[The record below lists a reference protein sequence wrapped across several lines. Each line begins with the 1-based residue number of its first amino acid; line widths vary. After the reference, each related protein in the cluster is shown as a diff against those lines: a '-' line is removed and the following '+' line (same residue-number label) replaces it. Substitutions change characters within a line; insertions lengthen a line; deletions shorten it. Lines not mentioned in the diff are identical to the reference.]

1 MAEAESDLS
10 MTAPEDPEDWREI
23 VLKYFPEEN
32 LATGGGSQAQSAGDA
47 SDPGKRK
54 KRRRKRFN
62 PDAAKG
68 KKDDWLINRVKA
80 SKSIHQEAKLQAKLA
95 SMKIDRWAD
104 APWPALLYDK
114 PNFAAM
120 VQLREDYL
128 KKRAKEQGWGWV
140 PTVDP
145 DTGVPFRGKKLSN
158 SPGKDYPEEI
168 NENDRLQNEISRN
181 RGAGPHKKC
190 GLGAAGYIPYDLLDH
205 PV

>member
-1 MAEAESDLS
+1 MADAESAPS
-10 MTAPEDPEDWREI
+10 MAAPEDPEAWLKI

-47 SDPGKRK
+47 SGPGKQKR
-54 KRRRKRFN
+54 RRRKRFI
-62 PDAAKG
+62 PDADRG
-68 KKDDWLINRVKA
+68 KKDNWLTNRVKA

-104 APWPALLYDK
+104 APWPGLLYDK

-120 VQLREDYL
+120 VGLREEYL
-128 KKRAKEQGWGWV
+128 KKLAEEQGWGWV

-145 DTGVPFRGKKLSN
+145 DTGVPLRGKKLSN
-158 SPGKDYPEEI
+158 SPGKDYPEEYI
-168 NENDRLQNEISRN
+168 DNDRLQSEVSHN
-181 RGAGPHKKC
+181 RSAGPHKKSVV
-190 GLGAAGYIPYDLLDH
+190 GVGGYIPYDLLHH